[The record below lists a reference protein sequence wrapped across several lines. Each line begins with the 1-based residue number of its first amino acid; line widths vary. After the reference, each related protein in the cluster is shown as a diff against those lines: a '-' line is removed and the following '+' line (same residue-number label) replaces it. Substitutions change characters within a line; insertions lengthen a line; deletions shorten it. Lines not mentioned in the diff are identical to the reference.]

1 MKKLLF
7 KIQNNTLI
15 VKERIKLSNEYKE
28 ILNPSLTVLNL
39 KFLLSTEK
47 LSFFTI
53 LLLRNLSFC
62 YILIV

>member
-28 ILNPSLTVLNL
+28 ILNTNVISCNELI
-39 KFLLSTEK
+39 
-47 LSFFTI
+47 FFK
-53 LLLRNLSFC
+53 
-62 YILIV
+62 